1 MKAKIRLD
9 TMSDVQAFVR
19 IASLQHGNV
28 YITDDNGLKVSAKSL
43 LGALYALEFDEL
55 WCESDND
62 IYHAIENFII
72 LESF

>member
-19 IASLQHGNV
+19 IASLQCGNV
-28 YITDDNGLKVSAKSL
+28 YITDDSGLRVSAKSL

-55 WCESDND
+55 WCESEKD
-62 IYHAIENFII
+62 IYTAISHFVV
-72 LESF
+72 